1 MLQGVGYSIWSVYL
15 HVWQILEDEGL
26 VKLWIEI
33 FPVDLCLVLWFLIR
47 KKVNL
52 DEGVSEACGPV
63 SRWQLATLDNLE
75 VNKVNQQRCSTGR
88 GNLQ

>member
-1 MLQGVGYSIWSVYL
+1 MCKPPGHL

-33 FPVDLCLVLWFLIR
+33 FPVDLGLVLWFLIR

-52 DEGVSEACGPV
+52 DKGVGEACRPV
-63 SRWQLATLDNLE
+63 SGWQLATFDNLK
-75 VNKVNQQRCSTGR
+75 VNKLDQQR
-88 GNLQ
+88 

>member
-1 MLQGVGYSIWSVYL
+1 MCKPPGHL

-33 FPVDLCLVLWFLIR
+33 FPVDLGLVLWFLIR

-52 DEGVSEACGPV
+52 DKGVGEACRPV
-63 SRWQLATLDNLE
+63 SRWQLATLDNLK
-75 VNKVNQQRCSTGR
+75 VNKLNQQR
-88 GNLQ
+88 